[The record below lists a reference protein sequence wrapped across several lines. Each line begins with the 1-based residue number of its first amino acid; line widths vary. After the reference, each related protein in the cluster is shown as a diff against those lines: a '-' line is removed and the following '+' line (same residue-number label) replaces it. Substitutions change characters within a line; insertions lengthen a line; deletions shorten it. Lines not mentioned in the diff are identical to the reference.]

1 MLFYL
6 KNKKK
11 LFREIVFFI
20 SAGITANVIS
30 FIAYMCG
37 MYFFSLRGGLSAF
50 LGQIFALT
58 ANYLINSKLSFK
70 YSLSFNGKF
79 KYIIYYS
86 LSIFLVSIA
95 IELLNSNGVDQKISW
110 LICVSIFSVINFL
123 FLKFFVFIRKWLH
136 NCFPFLY
143 ILIFTTNS
151 I

>member
-1 MLFYL
+1 
-6 KNKKK
+6 
-11 LFREIVFFI
+11 
-20 SAGITANVIS
+20 
-30 FIAYMCG
+30 MCG

-123 FLKFFVFIRKWLH
+123 FLKFFVFIRK
-136 NCFPFLY
+136 
-143 ILIFTTNS
+143 
-151 I
+151 